1 MYQEAVQDFNNF
13 FYLHPNLL
21 LMNKLLYLI
30 ARVLNYKTASQ
41 FLETT
46 KFRQISDAFFDHFFQ
61 NPFQSPSNLIAI
73 RRNFLTCTSQI
84 SFGL

>member
-1 MYQEAVQDFNNF
+1 
-13 FYLHPNLL
+13 
-21 LMNKLLYLI
+21 
-30 ARVLNYKTASQ
+30 
-41 FLETT
+41 LETT